1 MKKKKNYPWSKPI
14 GETNH
19 YFVYRDKYPV
29 TEGHLLFV
37 PKEDLECYLD
47 KCFLGAYAQGQGLVK
62 EGFCDGYNIGMNMG
76 KHAGQTVMYPH
87 IHLIPRNEGDLG
99 RFENGTPYDPTGGVR
114 NVIPEKG
121 NYKK

>member
-1 MKKKKNYPWSKPI
+1 MTLKDTPWKDPI

-37 PKEDLECYLD
+37 PKEDLHCYLD
-47 KCFLGAYAQGQGLVK
+47 KCFLGAYAQGQSLVK
-62 EGFCDGYNIGMNMG
+62 EGFCDGFNIGMNMG
-76 KHAGQTVMYPH
+76 EHAGQTIMYPH
-87 IHLIPRNEGDLG
+87 IHLIPRYEGDLG
-99 RFENGTPYDPTGGVR
+99 RFENGVAYDPTGGVR
-114 NVIPEKG
+114 NVITDKG